1 MSRQQENVDELFEIK
16 NYFYIGNYQQCIN
29 EAQKLKTNNQQLQL
43 ERDIFLYRSYI
54 AQQKYRIVLDEIHG
68 ASPAHLQPL
77 KLLAEYFSTNSK
89 DVVVSKL
96 DDVVAKDIDSSN
108 QMLFVVAATIYF
120 NEQNYDAA
128 LRILHQADFLE
139 AYALNLQI
147 YLKIDRVDLAR
158 KELKTMQE
166 KDEDASLTQ
175 LAQAWVNIAMG
186 GEKLDDAY
194 YIFQEM
200 IDKHGATSLLLNGQA
215 TCFIHQ
221 GRYEEADSALQESI
235 SKDTN
240 NADALINMIVLSQH
254 SGKPPEVAN
263 RYLIQLQEFH
273 KNHPFVKDYA
283 SKEAEFDRL
292 VVQYAPSG

>member
-1 MSRQQENVDELFEIK
+1 
-16 NYFYIGNYQQCIN
+16 
-29 EAQKLKTNNQQLQL
+29 
-43 ERDIFLYRSYI
+43 
-54 AQQKYRIVLDEIHG
+54 
-68 ASPAHLQPL
+68 
-77 KLLAEYFSTNSK
+77 
-89 DVVVSKL
+89 
-96 DDVVAKDIDSSN
+96 
-108 QMLFVVAATIYF
+108 
-120 NEQNYDAA
+120 
-128 LRILHQADFLE
+128 
-139 AYALNLQI
+139 
-147 YLKIDRVDLAR
+147 
-158 KELKTMQE
+158 
-166 KDEDASLTQ
+166 
-175 LAQAWVNIAMG
+175 
-186 GEKLDDAY
+186 
-194 YIFQEM
+194 M

-292 VVQYAPSG
+292 AAQYAPSG